1 MKIYQEKNLNTP
13 IFEGF
18 ISSIL
23 FYLILTIP
31 LAFIYGMIR
40 KQIERKEKH
49 RVGYDFVPLIISK
62 DGFQIITT
70 KGQVMIPF
78 NQVLKVSGWKKRTT
92 TAAWFNSREIVYPFG
107 KLNIKTINQKYNIK
121 NIAYI
126 EEVVFF
132 LNHFISNPIKFRFV
146 FTHASAVVPLPIKQS
161 NTTSFSCVKCSIQ
174 FNGKSIG
181 NTAECPFPPPSTE
194 NFHTLCVY
202 FFV

>member
-132 LNHFISNPIKFRFV
+132 LNHFISNPIKFKHLTNQDSEYVSRAMYEVFKSKLRFKRA
-146 FTHASAVVPLPIKQS
+146 HI
-161 NTTSFSCVKCSIQ
+161 
-174 FNGKSIG
+174 FNLNQANEEEEQYERDFIAKIDKVLYLS
-181 NTAECPFPPPSTE
+181 S
-194 NFHTLCVY
+194 
-202 FFV
+202 